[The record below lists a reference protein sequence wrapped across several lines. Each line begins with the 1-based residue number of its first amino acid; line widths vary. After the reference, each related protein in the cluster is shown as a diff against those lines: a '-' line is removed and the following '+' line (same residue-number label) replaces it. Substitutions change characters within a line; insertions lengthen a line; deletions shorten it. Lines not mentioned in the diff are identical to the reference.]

1 MTDELTMA
9 KADEDAQRVYAK
21 KLAADRESQKRKRAE
36 ELPEQ
41 RESRL
46 AAKRES
52 EKRRRAEESKEQQGN
67 RLEADR
73 ERKNRKRAEESKEQ
87 QGNRLEADRE
97 KKNRKRA
104 EELPEQRES
113 RLAAKRESEKRRRA
127 EESQEQQEIRLA
139 ADRESKKRKR
149 AEESQEQQEIRLAAD
164 RESKKRKR
172 AEESEQPESYRLA
185 FRYSPVDDYSLSR
198 CVQIG
203 TMSKICPYCK
213 ALKFN
218 GETMGMCCASGKV
231 KLPLLAAPPEPLKTF
246 LTGTTSESKHFLSQI
261 RKYNSCFQMTSF
273 GAQIENPDQFMSTF
287 KVKGQIYH
295 RAGSL
300 LPFSGENHKFL
311 QLYFISDRNSELNA
325 RCEISPNVERTIV
338 SQLQH
343 LFHENNNLVRL
354 FKTAINLMPTDTHK
368 IVISADKTP
377 PGQHVRRYNAPTID
391 EVAIVMVGDQFL
403 PRDIIL
409 HKRNAQL
416 LRIAETH
423 RCYDALQYPIIF
435 WDGADGYHF
444 NIKLMNP
451 TTNKE
456 MNKKC
461 SAMHY
466 YSYRL
471 MIRQDE
477 ENYILKC
484 RELFHQ
490 FVVDMYAKIES
501 ERLLYIRLNQTKLR
515 SEQYIHLR
523 DAVINDG
530 NTTNV
535 GRLTILPSSYAGSPR
550 HMHEY
555 AQDAIA
561 YVRLYGRPDLFITFT
576 CNQSWDEILQLLL
589 QGQSAVHRHDITARV
604 FRQKLKSLINYIVK
618 HEVFGSV
625 RCWMY
630 SVEWQKRGLPHA
642 HILIW
647 LHKKITSNE
656 IDDVISAEIPDKNVD
671 KGLHDIIVKN
681 MIHGPCSAL
690 NENSPCMAKGR
701 CTKQYPRLLVS
712 NTITGNDGYPQYR
725 RRSTEDG
732 GKTAIIKKRNGT
744 TIEVDNQWVVP
755 YSPLLSK
762 TFNAHINVEYCNSV
776 KAIKYICKYVNKGS
790 DMAVFGLQPEIKD
803 FDKIVQ
809 YQAGRYISSNEA
821 VWRILSFPIHER
833 SPAVVHLAVHLQNGQ
848 RVYFSE
854 TNVQQRA
861 LNPPDTN

>member
-21 KLAADRESQKRKRAE
+21 KLAIDRESQKRKRAE

-52 EKRRRAEESKEQQGN
+52 EKRRRAKESKEQQGN

-97 KKNRKRA
+97 RKNRKRA
-104 EELPEQRES
+104 EELPEQRGS
-113 RLAAKRESEKRRRA
+113 RLAAKNESEKRWRA
-127 EESQEQQEIRLA
+127 EELQEQQEIRLA

-149 AEESQEQQEIRLAAD
+149 AEES
-164 RESKKRKR
+164 
-172 AEESEQPESYRLA
+172 YRLA
-185 FRYSPVDDYSLSR
+185 FWYNPVDDYSLSR

-203 TMSKICPYCK
+203 KMSKICPYCK

-218 GETMGMCCASGKV
+218 GETMGMCYASGKV

-246 LTGTTSESKHFLSQI
+246 LTGTTSESKRFLSKI

-287 KVKGQIYH
+287 KVKGPIYH

-311 QLYFISDRNSELNA
+311 QLYFISD
-325 RCEISPNVERTIV
+325 
-338 SQLQH
+338 
-343 LFHENNNLVRL
+343 
-354 FKTAINLMPTDTHK
+354 
-368 IVISADKTP
+368 
-377 PGQHVRRYNAPTID
+377 
-391 EVAIVMVGDQFL
+391 
-403 PRDIIL
+403 
-409 HKRNAQL
+409 
-416 LRIAETH
+416 
-423 RCYDALQYPIIF
+423 
-435 WDGADGYHF
+435 
-444 NIKLMNP
+444 
-451 TTNKE
+451 
-456 MNKKC
+456 NKKC

-501 ERLLYIRLNQTKLR
+501 ECLLYIRLNQTKLR

-589 QGQSAVHRHDITARV
+589 QGQSVVHRHDITARV

-618 HEVFGSV
+618 LEVFGSV

-630 SVEWQKRGLPHA
+630 
-642 HILIW
+642 
-647 LHKKITSNE
+647 
-656 IDDVISAEIPDKNVD
+656 
-671 KGLHDIIVKN
+671 
-681 MIHGPCSAL
+681 
-690 NENSPCMAKGR
+690 
-701 CTKQYPRLLVS
+701 
-712 NTITGNDGYPQYR
+712 
-725 RRSTEDG
+725 
-732 GKTAIIKKRNGT
+732 
-744 TIEVDNQWVVP
+744 
-755 YSPLLSK
+755 
-762 TFNAHINVEYCNSV
+762 
-776 KAIKYICKYVNKGS
+776 
-790 DMAVFGLQPEIKD
+790 
-803 FDKIVQ
+803 
-809 YQAGRYISSNEA
+809 
-821 VWRILSFPIHER
+821 
-833 SPAVVHLAVHLQNGQ
+833 
-848 RVYFSE
+848 
-854 TNVQQRA
+854 
-861 LNPPDTN
+861 